1 MKASEIPATVDLCRG
16 DVVRVRSAADIL
28 ATLDEHG
35 QLEGL
40 PFMPEMLRY
49 CGNVV
54 SVRARA
60 DKTCDTVTAR
70 GLRRMT
76 GAVHLGDFRCDG
88 SAHEGCQAGC
98 LLFWKEEWLEGAT
111 GPADGQAPSRAEQQ
125 PTPAQL
131 DALSV
136 TTRAEKS
143 EVQRF
148 YCQATELPSATAPL
162 PWWAASQYVRDVRT
176 GNVGVRGL
184 IYGLLIFLFNKYQG
198 LSKRILPRRLHIR
211 DAKWYP
217 FIIGPR
223 ASTPRETLNLQS
235 GELVEVKSREE
246 IIQTLDPAGR
256 NKGLS
261 FDTEMLPYCGRRFRV
276 LRRVERIIDEKS
288 GRMQE
293 MPRDCIVL
301 AGVTCQAIYH
311 RFCPRAIYPYWR
323 EIWLRRVEESTY
335 G

>member
-1 MKASEIPATVDLCRG
+1 MKTNDISTAGGLRRG
-16 DVVRVRSAADIL
+16 DVVRVRSPAAIL
-28 ATLDEHG
+28 ATLDEQG

-40 PFMPEMLRY
+40 PFMPEMLRH
-49 CGNVV
+49 CGNEVT
-54 SVRARA
+54 VRARA

-76 GAVHLGDFRCDG
+76 GTVHLGDLRCDG
-88 SAHEGCQAGC
+88 SAHDRCQAGC
-98 LLFWKEEWLEGAT
+98 LLFWKEEWLEGAI
-111 GPADGQAPSRAEQQ
+111 GSDDGQPPSPAEL
-125 PTPAQL
+125 ASL
-131 DALSV
+131 HG
-136 TTRAEKS
+136 TTRSANS
-143 EVQRF
+143 GGQRF
-148 YCQATELPSATAPL
+148 YCQATELPRATSPL
-162 PWWAASQYVRDVRT
+162 PWWAPSQYVRDVRT